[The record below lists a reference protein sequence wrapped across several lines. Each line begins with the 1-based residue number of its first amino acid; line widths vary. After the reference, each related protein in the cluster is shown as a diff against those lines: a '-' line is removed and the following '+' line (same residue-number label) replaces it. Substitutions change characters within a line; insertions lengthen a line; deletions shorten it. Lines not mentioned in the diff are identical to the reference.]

1 MLEYNEILPKKV
13 ILLNN
18 EPYEVLDAHVF
29 RKQQRKPVNQ
39 TKLRHLVTGKVTEQA
54 FHVSEKV
61 AEADLSTKQIKY
73 LYTRVVGSLPAGRQE
88 HWFCAEQNPAERFT
102 LPEQTVGL
110 GGKFLKP
117 NTVVEGLVFDDPS
130 NEKPGK
136 IISLRIPIKVELAVK
151 EAPPAVKGNTA
162 QGGTK
167 LIVLE
172 TGATVN
178 APLFINEGDVV
189 RINTETGEYTERVDK
204 R

>member
-13 ILLNN
+13 ILL
-18 EPYEVLDAHVF
+18 EGQPYEVLDAHVF

-39 TKLRHLVTGKVTEQA
+39 TKLRHLVSGKVTEQA

-61 AEADLSTKQIKY
+61 PEADLSTKSIKF
-73 LYTRVVGSLPAGRQE
+73 LYNRTVGSLPAGRQE
-88 HWFCAEQNPAERFT
+88 YWFCAENNPAERFT
-102 LPEQTVGL
+102 LPEQTVGV
-110 GGKFLKP
+110 GGKFIKP
-117 NTVVEGLVFDDPS
+117 NTIIEGLVFDDPS
-130 NEKPGK
+130 DDEAGK
-136 IISLRIPIKVELAVK
+136 IISLRIPIKMELVVK

-189 RINTETGEYTERVDK
+189 RVNTETGDYVERVDK
-204 R
+204 K